1 MGLVIEIQRQ
11 LDKKIIHEKAE
22 ELADIDF
29 IESNSNIGG
38 NETITVNNVSDYL
51 ESL

>member
-11 LDKKIIHEKAE
+11 LDKTIIHEKAE

-29 IESNSNIGG
+29 IESNINIGG
-38 NETITVNNVSDYL
+38 NDTITVKNISDYL
-51 ESL
+51 ENL